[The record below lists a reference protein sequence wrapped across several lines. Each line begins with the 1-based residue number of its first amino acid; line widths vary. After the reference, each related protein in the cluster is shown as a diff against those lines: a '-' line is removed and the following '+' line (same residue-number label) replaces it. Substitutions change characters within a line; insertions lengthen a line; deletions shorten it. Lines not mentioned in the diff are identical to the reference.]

1 LQQKTVPV
9 LAEDVFAIMGDKQSV
24 QILTAASTGLRSS
37 SNGIGSQTKKQYYV
51 RLKRLADI
59 GFIAKQNSVYKLTA
73 FGTIV
78 YDHLKTME
86 KIVPNYWQIK
96 SIDVLKSRPD
106 FPAEQKEKIMNEYIE
121 TTKLKDVI
129 NTTHLTSFNVANRFD
144 DLIVEVLKVL
154 DNAEREVYFAT
165 RYYDPHVSA
174 KIFGKFAKGVT
185 IHILDGNPDQISV
198 ENRLA
203 AIIRTPPN
211 RETAEMVKKI
221 TKSSRFDLKRLP
233 ELPLSFMVVDGIQV
247 VYDTVNFISPEQ
259 FTIAISK
266 YDDAYMAQ
274 RFIEYFE
281 LLSKDATT
289 PKLIKDIRIRSN
301 RRS

>member
-24 QILTAASTGLRSS
+24 QILTAAPTGLRSS

-154 DNAEREVYFAT
+154 ENAEREVYFAT

-174 KIFGKFAKGVT
+174 KIFEKFAKGVT

-247 VYDTVNFISPEQ
+247 VYDTVNFINPEQ